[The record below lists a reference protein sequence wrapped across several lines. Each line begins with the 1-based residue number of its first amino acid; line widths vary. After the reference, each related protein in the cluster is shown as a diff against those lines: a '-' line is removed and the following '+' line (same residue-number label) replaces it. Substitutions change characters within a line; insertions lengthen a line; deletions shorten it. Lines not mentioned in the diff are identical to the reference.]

1 MFKILIIIGV
11 TFLLSAGALIAYLY
25 SNKKLLKELRDEG
38 FFD

>member
-1 MFKILIIIGV
+1 MFKILIVIGIA
-11 TFLLSAGALIAYLY
+11 FLLTVGAFFAYLY